1 MKFLTT
7 PRPFW
12 LNLLLIVGGVTLIGL
27 IGFVFVRNTGIVSNA
42 YFVGAFFL
50 WIAALVP
57 AFGEMSGN
65 VKIRTEARKTGKDAK
80 RMIQDAEEKYQQGG
94 RTTFL
99 FGLAGF
105 ICFILAFLT
114 LAL

>member
-1 MKFLTT
+1 MKFLST

-12 LNLLLIVGGVTLIGL
+12 LNLLLIVGGVTLIGF
-27 IGFVFVRNTGIVSNA
+27 IWYVFVPNIGVLSNT
-42 YFVGAFFL
+42 YFLGAFFL

-65 VKIRTEARKTGKDAK
+65 VKIRSEARKAGKDAK
-80 RMIQDAEEKYQQGG
+80 PMIQAAEEKYQQGG

-105 ICFILAFLT
+105 ICFILAFVT

>member
-1 MKFLTT
+1 MKFLST

-12 LNLLLIVGGVTLIGL
+12 LNLLLIVGGVTLVGL
-27 IGFVFVRNTGIVSNA
+27 IGYLFARNTGMISNA
-42 YFVGAFFL
+42 YFLGAFLL
-50 WIAALVP
+50 WIGALIP
-57 AFGEMSGN
+57 AFDEMSGN
-65 VKIRTEARKTGKDAK
+65 VKIRSEARKTGKDAK
-80 RMIQDAEEKYQQGG
+80 PMIQAAEEKYQKGG

-105 ICFILAFLT
+105 ICFILAFVT

>member
-1 MKFLTT
+1 MKFLSS

-12 LNLLLIVGGVTLIGL
+12 LNLLLLVGSVTLIGL
-27 IGFVFVRNTGIVSNA
+27 IWYLFTQSAGALSNT
-42 YFVGAFFL
+42 YFIAAFFL

-57 AFGEMSGN
+57 AFGEMGDHI
-65 VKIRTEARKTGKDAK
+65 KIRREARQTGKDAK
-80 RMIQDAEEKYQQGG
+80 PLLQAAEKEFKKGG

-105 ICFILAFLT
+105 ICFILAFVT